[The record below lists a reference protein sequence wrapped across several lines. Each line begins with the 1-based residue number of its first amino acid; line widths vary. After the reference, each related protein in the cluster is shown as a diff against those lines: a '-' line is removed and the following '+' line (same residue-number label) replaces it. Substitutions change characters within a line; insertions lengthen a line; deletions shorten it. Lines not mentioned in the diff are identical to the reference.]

1 MPPRRRRKTVADYE
15 AEKAAAIAT
24 AVRAAVGDK
33 EAAIA
38 AVVSEKELEKEAAIA
53 AVVSEKEAAV
63 AAVVSEKE
71 AAIAAVVSEK
81 ELEKKAA
88 FELGKLEGA
97 RYAGQCLC
105 LVDTLC
111 LMYERHASASCHKR
125 CALWAAP
132 SSPWR

>member
-15 AEKAAAIAT
+15 AEKAAAIA
-24 AVRAAVGDK
+24 
-33 EAAIA
+33 
-38 AVVSEKELEKEAAIA
+38 AVVSEKEL
-53 AVVSEKEAAV
+53 
-63 AAVVSEKE
+63 EKE

-97 RYAGQCLC
+97 RYAAQCLC
-105 LVDTLC
+105 LVNTLC
-111 LMYERHASASCHKR
+111 LMSERYASSCQKR
-125 CALWAAP
+125 CTLWAAP